1 MSGDLQLVLLGEA
14 RYTALE
20 LFARADIDPE
30 LVRRFWRALGYTDVP
45 DDDRIFTDADLRAL
59 ETMARFMQS
68 GVSDEVTVQQARV
81 YGSSLAR
88 IAEATVTSIEARVE
102 EMSLSREQA
111 LEVVTDLMRERM
123 PDWDWLVAY
132 VFHRQL
138 LAALRRSDLWA
149 DPDRQASG
157 TLCVGFA
164 DLVGFTALSQAL
176 DEQELAAVVSRFENL
191 AYDTIGHLGG
201 RVVKMIG
208 DEVMFVADDVRV
220 AAEIALTLAETY
232 ARDETISAVRVG
244 LASGPVLAH
253 EGDYFGPVVN
263 LASRIVN
270 IAYPGTVVAAE
281 DVYEALQGDPAFG
294 WKPIRPRWLKG
305 IGMTRLWLLTRP
317 GDGSVLTTELARRMR
332 ALARR

>member
-1 MSGDLQLVLLGEA
+1 MSRDLQVVLLGEA
-14 RYTALE
+14 RYTAQE
-20 LFARADIDPE
+20 LSARAGIERE
-30 LVRRFWRALGYTDVP
+30 LARRFWRALGYTDVS
-45 DDDRIFTDADLRAL
+45 DDDRIFTDADVRAL
-59 ETMARFMQS
+59 ETLVRFMQT
-68 GVSDEVTVQQARV
+68 GVSADVTVQQARV

-88 IAEATVTSIEARVE
+88 IAEATVTSLEARIE
-102 EMSLSREQA
+102 ELSVSSEQA
-111 LEVVTDLMRERM
+111 LEVVADVMRERM
-123 PDWDWLVAY
+123 PDWDRLVAY

-138 LAALRRSDLWA
+138 LAAMRRSDLWD
-149 DPDRQASG
+149 DPDREASG

-176 DEQELAAVVSRFENL
+176 DPQELAAVVSRFEDL
-191 AYDTIGHLGG
+191 AYDTIGALGG

-208 DEVMFVADDVRV
+208 DEVMFVADDVGA

-281 DVYEALQGDPAFG
+281 DVYEALHGDPAFG

-305 IGMTRLWLLTRP
+305 IGMTRLWALTRP
-317 GDGSVLTTELARRMR
+317 GEGSVLVTELARRMR

>member
-1 MSGDLQLVLLGEA
+1 MS
-14 RYTALE
+14 
-20 LFARADIDPE
+20 
-30 LVRRFWRALGYTDVP
+30 
-45 DDDRIFTDADLRAL
+45 
-59 ETMARFMQS
+59 
-68 GVSDEVTVQQARV
+68 
-81 YGSSLAR
+81 
-88 IAEATVTSIEARVE
+88 SIEARVE
-102 EMSLSREQA
+102 EMSLSREQG

-176 DEQELAAVVSRFENL
+176 DQQELAAVVSRFENL

-220 AAEIALTLAETY
+220 AAEIALMLAETY

-294 WKPIRPRWLKG
+294 WKPI
-305 IGMTRLWLLTRP
+305 
-317 GDGSVLTTELARRMR
+317 
-332 ALARR
+332 